1 MQHIFSLIIIF
12 ISLIILIKAIHN
24 VYMIRFEIHSV
35 KSRKSRRFIQTNIL
49 VAVTCIIGYSL
60 YALFVIL
67 KINFYNEVLI
77 ASLFSL
83 NSIFL
88 LITSILTREMGKLLF
103 KIDNIRKLDA
113 MTRVFNHSQIQNVIA
128 KEFTRCQ
135 RYQRTAS
142 LIMFDIN
149 KFKSINDLY
158 GHIAGD
164 KVILDLVATIKAE
177 ARKTDV
183 LGRYGGDE
191 FILVMPE
198 TNLEAARKFA
208 DRVTQIIAAKKIPY
222 EDKIITYSISSG
234 ISAVNFNHSSHENW
248 LRITDKDLYQ
258 AKAKNDYP
266 VDD

>member
-1 MQHIFSLIIIF
+1 M
-12 ISLIILIKAIHN
+12 K
-24 VYMIRFEIHSV
+24 IRFEIYTV
-35 KSRKSRRFIQTNIL
+35 KNRRNRYFIQINII
-49 VAVTCIIGYSL
+49 VSITCIIGYSL
-60 YALFVIL
+60 YALMAIFKQNYYTEI
-67 KINFYNEVLI
+67 LI
-77 ASLFSL
+77 ASLFGL
-83 NSIFL
+83 NSVFL

-113 MTRVFNHSQIQNVIA
+113 MTRVYNHSQIQNIIA
-128 KEFTRCQ
+128 REFTRCQ

-177 ARKTDV
+177 ARKTDL

-198 TNLEAARKFA
+198 TSLEDARKFS
-208 DRVTQIIAAKKIPY
+208 DRVTQIIAAKKIHY

-266 VDD
+266 VDN